1 MRLLFAKALFR
12 MARDAR
18 RDLYLVMMEYVP
30 YEQRQE
36 IGLLNTH
43 TQCCPL
49 CRSKCG
55 LHIVSVLGVSSG
67 L

>member
-36 IGLLNTH
+36 IGLPNTH
-43 TQCCPL
+43 THTHNAVL
-49 CRSKCG
+49 CVG
-55 LHIVSVLGVSSG
+55 LSADFI
-67 L
+67 